1 MPNGRINGVI
11 ISLLPNRGFGFIRGD
26 DSMTRFFHVD
36 DVTNRRDFDLMHEG
50 QQVSFVPVDMGEKNP
65 AMQKGNGL
73 RASSVEPLQS

>member
-1 MPNGRINGVI
+1 
-11 ISLLPNRGFGFIRGD
+11 
-26 DSMTRFFHVD
+26 MTRFFHVD